1 MLESTNI
8 YESSALT
15 LSQEVPCM
23 SESSG
28 DGVQSWTESMSARER
43 IRAVAE
49 TLRKPRSVNWISEQA
64 DAAWSTTNKELQ
76 DLVDQGQLR
85 RVEAGETTRYQP
97 DYTRLLFEE
106 IRTLIEENT
115 REELRSELAAITEEI
130 EAWQAT
136 YDVETWEELEQSLAD
151 GDLTSAELRERRDVI
166 TRWEE
171 NLEDR
176 RLIKHALA
184 LYSDVEAA
192 REQMMN
198 VADRAM
204 R

>member
-1 MLESTNI
+1 MREGTII
-8 YESSALT
+8 YECKART
-15 LSQEVPCM
+15 LLQEVPRM
-23 SESSG
+23 SESPR
-28 DGVQSWTESMSARER
+28 DGVQSWDKSMSARDR

-49 TLRKPRSVNWISEQA
+49 SLREPRSVNWISEQA
-64 DAAWSTTNKELQ
+64 DAAWSTTNEELQ

-85 RVEAGETTRYQP
+85 RVEADETTRYQP

-106 IRTLIEENT
+106 IRSLIEENT
-115 REELRSELAAITEEI
+115 REELRNELVAITEEI
-130 EAWQAT
+130 EEWQAT

-151 GDLTSAELRERRDVI
+151 GDLASDEIHERRDVI

-176 RLIKHALA
+176 RLIKHALV

-192 REQMMN
+192 REQMMDL
-198 VADRAM
+198 ADRAI

>member
-1 MLESTNI
+1 
-8 YESSALT
+8 
-15 LSQEVPCM
+15 
-23 SESSG
+23 
-28 DGVQSWTESMSARER
+28 MSARDR

-49 TLRKPRSVNWISEQA
+49 TLREPRSVNWISEHA
-64 DAAWSTTNKELQ
+64 DADWSTTNEELQ
-76 DLVDQGQLR
+76 ALVDQGQQR
-85 RVEAGETTRYQP
+85 RVKTGETTRYQP

-106 IRTLIEENT
+106 IRTLIEEDT
-115 REELRSELAAITEEI
+115 REELRNELTAITEEI
-130 EAWQAT
+130 EEWQAT
-136 YDVETWEELEQSLAD
+136 YDVETWEDLEQSLAD
-151 GDLTSAELRERRDVI
+151 GDLASDELHERSDVI
-166 TRWEE
+166 TQWEE

-192 REQMMN
+192 RDQMID

>member
-1 MLESTNI
+1 
-8 YESSALT
+8 
-15 LSQEVPCM
+15 M
-23 SESSG
+23 SESPRN
-28 DGVQSWTESMSARER
+28 GVQSWTESMSARER

-49 TLRKPRSVNWISEQA
+49 TLCEPRSINWISEQA
-64 DAAWSTTNKELQ
+64 DAAWSTTNEELR

-106 IRTLIEENT
+106 IRTLIEENP
-115 REELRSELAAITEEI
+115 REELRNELAAITEEI
-130 EAWQAT
+130 EEWQAT
-136 YDVETWEELEQSLAD
+136 YDVETWEELEQSLANT
-151 GDLTSAELRERRDVI
+151 GLTSDELHERRDVI

-192 REQMMN
+192 REQMIN
-198 VADRAM
+198 VADRDTN
-204 R
+204 